1 MRRLMMSSASA
12 RLFQAVLVS
21 ACDVLCIASGVVR
34 YFRQCWLERPL
45 NAWSFGRR
53 LVRRTRHTG
62 FVPFGAFVGA
72 ELGGLTR
79 HGHLPRRG
87 QRSLH
92 TEGVLHTGCEVAF
105 AMDPCPGP
113 RLQAHRMSDRRAH
126 IFASMRACIGGRV
139 LNLYETGR
147 GSLT

>member
-92 TEGVLHTGCEVAF
+92 TESVCV
-105 AMDPCPGP
+105 
-113 RLQAHRMSDRRAH
+113 RLQLQMCGVAPNKVP
-126 IFASMRACIGGRV
+126 ASV
-139 LNLYETGR
+139 SVTL
-147 GSLT
+147 